1 MGRVRPTGTPFLR
14 CPVGMP
20 GEHASSSITPANCTR
35 RPGYRPDTFTKTIIT
50 SNPPHKDGQDSEPRL
65 LPDKRPAVFRQAEPA
80 AVQFWAV
87 PAAIRSIH
95 AHIPVCKARTLAEND
110 NGNSLLAI
118 FLLQVKRRVLF
129 HPSWRMRQRLHH
141 RYRPWK
147 IRTQLAKEV
156 MGGVKRSFKCRDAC
170 LFQVFQP
177 PVRNFL
183 QHNIHPL
190 RPP

>member
-1 MGRVRPTGTPFLR
+1 MGKRRKKVILTLCIAAAVIIALYFGLVNFLVSAALVPSFMQKLEAFER
-14 CPVGMP
+14 
-20 GEHASSSITPANCTR
+20 
-35 RPGYRPDTFTKTIIT
+35 
-50 SNPPHKDGQDSEPRL
+50 
-65 LPDKRPAVFRQAEPA
+65 A

-190 RPP
+190 RPA